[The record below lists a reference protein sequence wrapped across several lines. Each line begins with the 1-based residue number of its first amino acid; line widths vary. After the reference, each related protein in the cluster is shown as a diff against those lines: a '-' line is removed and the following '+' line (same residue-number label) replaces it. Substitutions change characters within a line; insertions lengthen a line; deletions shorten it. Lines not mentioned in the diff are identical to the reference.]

1 MNVLVLGLG
10 LGGIPLLLAKYPNIK
25 NIDVIDLDFELF
37 RIFKSIVTN
46 PSPNINLIYGD
57 ANIYLKQ
64 NYNKGIEKIKYDII
78 FDDLFIDND
87 KVFIDLKYI
96 YKNLIKNGYYF
107 SNIHKRE
114 QVLDIIKKIKSKKYG
129 KFNYVK
135 FIKNNE
141 HLLILNK

>member
-1 MNVLVLGLG
+1 M
-10 LGGIPLLLAKYPNIK
+10 PLLLAKYPNIK
-25 NIDVIDLDFELF
+25 NIDVIDLDYDLF

-46 PSPNINLIYGD
+46 PSPKINLIYGD

-64 NYNKGIEKIKYDII
+64 IYKKGILKNKYDII
-78 FDDLFIDND
+78 FDDLFIESD

-96 YKNLIKNGYYF
+96 YKNLVKNGYYF

-114 QVLDIIKKIKSKKYG
+114 QVLDIVKKIKSNKYG
-129 KFNYVK
+129 EFNYVK